1 MLTSMLEADS
11 TPAADRGPPRMKATP
26 RSRRRREASPARAGI
41 SLQIS
46 AFPNWARL
54 PDAAA
59 GAADAAFCAGAGLAL
74 LDRVLRS
81 GEDGAEPVFAGVLR
95 QRLALKAAATSVR
108 LARQR
113 EDEAAL
119 RDAEHLAPAGAPPSP
134 AGRLHRLFRLFG
146 ARPLRL
152 EAETLALAADLLEL
166 RTAAPTLQGLASA
179 LQEILVRAAS
189 PLAAAAGAGR
199 AAIVLLA
206 EAAPIE
212 AEILAF
218 WLADLA
224 LAQKLGWDAPVPLL
238 GTTIAQPALRRD
250 GRRPRP
256 GDADWQNALAAA
268 YALAAPEAY
277 GLAGE
282 LSRRADKLVAVAP
295 RLRAKGAARVVAL
308 LLADDSLSPAR
319 AAKAARLSDRA
330 ARRLFERLI
339 ALKAVHELSGRPN
352 FRLYGL

>member
-1 MLTSMLEADS
+1 M
-11 TPAADRGPPRMKATP
+11 
-26 RSRRRREASPARAGI
+26 
-41 SLQIS
+41 
-46 AFPNWARL
+46 
-54 PDAAA
+54 
-59 GAADAAFCAGAGLAL
+59 
-74 LDRVLRS
+74 
-81 GEDGAEPVFAGVLR
+81 
-95 QRLALKAAATSVR
+95 
-108 LARQR
+108 
-113 EDEAAL
+113 
-119 RDAEHLAPAGAPPSP
+119 
-134 AGRLHRLFRLFG
+134 
-146 ARPLRL
+146 
-152 EAETLALAADLLEL
+152 
-166 RTAAPTLQGLASA
+166 
-179 LQEILVRAAS
+179 
-189 PLAAAAGAGR
+189 
-199 AAIVLLA
+199 
-206 EAAPIE
+206 
-212 AEILAF
+212 AF